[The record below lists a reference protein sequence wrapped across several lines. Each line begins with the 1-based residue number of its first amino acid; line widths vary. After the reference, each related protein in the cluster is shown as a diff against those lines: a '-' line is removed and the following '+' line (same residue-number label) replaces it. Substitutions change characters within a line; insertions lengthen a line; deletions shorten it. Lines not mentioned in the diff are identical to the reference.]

1 MVGCVSGSM
10 GGSGE
15 ITNYLINLD
24 IIEIIQFFLK
34 IYDLWRH
41 LHLWVGVWVVGW
53 MGGSVGQWVGS
64 GHITKY
70 RINLDLIKIIKFS
83 LKIYDLLRHPHLWV
97 GVQIMGQ
104 WVGSGQMTNLI
115 KLELINI
122 I

>member
-24 IIEIIQFFLK
+24 IIEIIQFCLK

-53 MGGSVGQWVGS
+53 MAGWVDGWFSGSMGGVRS
-64 GHITKY
+64 Y
-70 RINLDLIKIIKFS
+70 
-83 LKIYDLLRHPHLWV
+83 Y
-97 GVQIMGQ
+97 
-104 WVGSGQMTNLI
+104 
-115 KLELINI
+115 
-122 I
+122 